1 MAIFSPLCDIIM
13 EASPSNYTARRNNKI
28 YKQTPHHTAGVLSAR
43 QIGRIFQ
50 NPNRK
55 ASANYGIG
63 NDGLIVGMVGEES
76 RPWTSS
82 SPSNDHQAVT
92 YEVSNDQ
99 VGGEW
104 HVSDRAINRLI
115 DLMVDVQKR
124 NPNTKHYIFDNST
137 KGTITCHD
145 MFAATTCPGPYLRSK
160 LPWIVEQ
167 VNARIAGNV
176 APTPVPEPSPVGG
189 RHVGDVVTITG
200 IFVSSTSTKRLNPS
214 RTKGT
219 ITKIVLGAKN
229 PYLLDNG
236 NLGWTNDGC
245 IVDSSQPAPNPA
257 PQPTGNTYTVKPGDF
272 LSKIGQALGVNWKDI
287 ASLNG
292 IHSPY
297 TIFAGQVLQLP
308 GKYTPNLKSN
318 EEICAEVW
326 AGKWGT
332 GADRVYRLSQAGYNP
347 NTIQDMVNRG
357 IGKNGST
364 SASSNPSPSK
374 SAVDVAREI
383 WTKGGWGTG
392 NDRRNRLKAAGYNP
406 DEVQRYINE
415 FASGKRR

>member
-1 MAIFSPLCDIIM
+1 MGTFSPLCDIIM
-13 EASPSNYTARRNNKI
+13 QAAPSNYTAKRNNRI
-28 YKQTPHHTAGVLSAR
+28 LKQTPHHTAGVLSAR
-43 QIGRIFQ
+43 QIGAIFQ
-50 NPNRK
+50 RVGRN

-63 NDGLIVGMVGEES
+63 NDGLIVGMVPEES
-76 RPWTSS
+76 RAWTSS
-82 SPSNDHQAVT
+82 SPSNDHQAIT

-124 NPNTKHYIFDNST
+124 NPNTTHYVYDGSSR
-137 KGTITCHD
+137 GTITHHD
-145 MFAATTCPGPYLRSK
+145 MFAATTCPGPYLKSK
-160 LPWIVEQ
+160 MPWITEQ
-167 VNARIAGNV
+167 VNKRISEGTQ
-176 APTPVPEPSPVGG
+176 PTPTPAPSPVGG
-189 RHVGDVVTITG
+189 RNVGDVVTITG
-200 IFVSSTSTKRLNPS
+200 IFVSSSSTNRLNPS
-214 RTKGT
+214 RTSGK
-219 ITKIVLGAKN
+219 ITRIINGAKN

-257 PQPTGNTYTVKPGDF
+257 PQPTGNTYTVKAGDF
-272 LSKIGQALGVNWKDI
+272 LSKIGSELGVNWKDI
-287 ASLNG
+287 ASLNN

-297 TIFAGQVLQLP
+297 TIYAGQVLQLP

-332 GADRVYRLSQAGYNP
+332 GADRVYRLRQAGYDP
-347 NTIQDMVNRG
+347 ITIQNMVNKG
-357 IGKNGST
+357 IGKNGNTST
-364 SASSNPSPSK
+364 PSPVPSK

-392 NDRRNRLKAAGYNP
+392 DDRKNRLKAAGYDP
-406 DEVQRYINE
+406 AEVQKYVNE
-415 FASGKRR
+415 FASGKRK

>member
-1 MAIFSPLCDIIM
+1 MPIFSPLCDIIM
-13 EASPSNYTARRNNKI
+13 QSASSNYTAKRNNTIK
-28 YKQTPHHTAGVLSAR
+28 KQTPHHTAGVLSAR
-43 QIGRIFQ
+43 QIGAIFQ

-76 RPWTSS
+76 RAWTSS
-82 SPSNDHQAVT
+82 SPSNDHQAIT

-124 NPNTKHYIFDNST
+124 NPNTTHYIYDGSPN
-137 KGTITCHD
+137 GTITRHD
-145 MFAATTCPGPYLRSK
+145 MFANTTCPGPYLASK
-160 LPWIVEQ
+160 LPWITEEVNRRISEGVEPSP
-167 VNARIAGNV
+167 I
-176 APTPVPEPSPVGG
+176 PEPSPVGG
-189 RHVGDVVTITG
+189 RNVGDVVTITG
-200 IFVSSTSTKRLNPS
+200 IFVSSTSTNRLNPS

-219 ITKIVLGAKN
+219 ITKIILGAKN

-245 IVDSSQPAPNPA
+245 IVDSSQPAPNPQ
-257 PQPTGNTYTVKPGDF
+257 PQPTGSTYTVKAGDF
-272 LSKIGQALGVNWKDI
+272 LSKIGAEVGVNWKDI
-287 ASLNG
+287 ASLNN

-297 TIFAGQVLQLP
+297 TIYAGQVLQLP
-308 GKYTPNLKSN
+308 GKYTPTLKSD

-332 GADRVYRLSQAGYNP
+332 GADRVYRLSQAGYDP
-347 NTIQDMVNRG
+347 NRIQSLVNKG
-357 IGKNGST
+357 VGKGGST
-364 SASSNPSPSK
+364 GGSTPTPSK
-374 SAVDVAREI
+374 SALDVAREI
-383 WTKGGWGTG
+383 WYKGNWGTG
-392 NDRRNRLKAAGYNP
+392 DERRNRLKAAGYNP
-406 DEVQRYINE
+406 DEVQRYINQL
-415 FASGKRR
+415 ASGKIK